1 MRWARTGKFVPPWQ
15 WGIFRWK
22 SCTGLHHDTSVP
34 ENASITAIYEALK
47 GSGFK
52 ETYWQFIY
60 PGQIG
65 GLIQNAGGTLI
76 EIHVRFF
83 KNGLIYAEM
92 EIGRTASLHLIDRRL
107 YANHYLVRKMS
118 SNLTKTDLDY
128 LRNATEKSKL
138 MYPRKWSEWS
148 PRNRFMT
155 PSLKRKIRL
164 LAILGDWRTLAL
176 VMMASIVSSI
186 ADRSVVIPLLTA
198 LMIFVYVLAPKRTQ

>member
-1 MRWARTGKFVPPWQ
+1 LRFDSG
-15 WGIFRWK
+15 
-22 SCTGLHHDTSVP
+22 VP

-47 GSGFK
+47 SVGFK

-65 GLIQNAGGTLI
+65 GLIQNAGGSLI

-83 KNGLIYAEM
+83 ENGLIYAEM
-92 EIGRTASLHLIDRRL
+92 EIGRTGSLHLIDRRL
-107 YANHYLVRKMS
+107 YANHYLIKKMS
-118 SNLTKTDLDY
+118 STLTKTDLDY
-128 LRNATEKSKL
+128 LRTATEKSKL
-138 MYPRKWSEWS
+138 IYPRKWSEWS
-148 PRNRFMT
+148 LRNRFMT

-176 VMMASIVSSI
+176 IMMASVVSSI